1 MRRFG
6 SWRGLVKLT
15 TADREAARQE
25 LARRYLLDFTRYTNS
40 LYISA
45 QHHVQIANKLEA
57 VERGEIDRLMIFMP
71 PRHGKSELATR
82 RWPAWCM
89 GRNSNRQIVSA
100 SYNSELAMDFGR
112 DVRNIVATPEY
123 GQVFPGITLRADSQ
137 AASRWHTNNGG
148 IYNAVGVEKAL
159 TGKGADILLIDD
171 PLKDRAEADSE
182 VRRDAVWKWY
192 QSTAYTRL
200 MPGAAIVLIQTRWHE
215 DDLAGRLLNGA
226 DQWDVLELPA
236 INAAGEA
243 LWPEWYDV
251 DALQRIK
258 ANVGAR
264 EWSALYQQQ
273 PQPDEG
279 SFFQREWFR
288 TWDIKP
294 AALNIYASSDYA
306 VTEDGGDY
314 TAFAIWGVDNDN
326 NLYRLARWKAQAN
339 PMVWIDKQCELIR
352 QWKPLA
358 WFGEAGVIQKAI
370 EPMLRRRMVETRS
383 MCRLEWVSSIT
394 DKPTRARAFQA
405 RAEMGKVFMEQ
416 GADLTEFLKFPAG
429 KHDDEVDCATMMGR
443 VLDELHPAIIK
454 KVVASSN
461 PASGDYRPRP
471 QRPGSSAWG

>member
-1 MRRFG
+1 MR
-6 SWRGLVKLT
+6 LT
-15 TADREAARQE
+15 NADVEAAKQE
-25 LARRYLLDFTRYTNS
+25 LARRHLIDFTRYTNS
-40 LYISA
+40 LYVEA
-45 QHHVQIANKLEA
+45 DHHTRIANKLEA

-89 GRNSNRQIVSA
+89 GRNANRQIVSA

-123 GQVFPGITLRADSQ
+123 GSVFPGISLRADSQ

-182 VRRDAVWKWY
+182 ARRDAVWKWY

-226 DQWDVLELPA
+226 DNWDVLELPA
-236 INAAGEA
+236 ISAEGEA
-243 LWPEWYDV
+243 LWPAWYDLN
-251 DALQRIK
+251 ALLRIK
-258 ANVGAR
+258 ANIGAR
-264 EWSALYQQQ
+264 EWSALYQQS

-279 SFFQREWFR
+279 SFFQREWFKEW
-288 TWDIKP
+288 TDKP
-294 AALNIYASSDYA
+294 HLNIYASSDYA

-314 TAFAIWGVDNDN
+314 TVFCIWGVDSDN
-326 NLYRLARWKAQAN
+326 NLYRLDMWKAQAN
-339 PMVWIDKQCELIR
+339 PMVWIDKQCEMIR
-352 QWKPLA
+352 KWKPLA
-358 WFGEAGVIQKAI
+358 WFGEAGVIQKAV
-370 EPMLRRRMVETRS
+370 EPMLRRRMIETKS
-383 MCRLEWVSSIT
+383 LCRLEWISSIS

-405 RAEMGKVFMEQ
+405 RAEMGKVYLER
-416 GADLTEFLKFPAG
+416 GADLNEFLKFPAG

-443 VLDELHPAIIK
+443 VIDETHPAIVKTKPVIEGPNDRWHK
-454 KVVASSN
+454 PKRKEL
-461 PASGDYRPRP
+461 SG
-471 QRPGSSAWG
+471 SVWG